1 MLHLHLRLDVDGTV
15 ALGCTHAV
23 YHILDNVGYILQYLY
38 TIAIVYYLLYIYYML
53 HLYIK

>member
-15 ALGCTHAV
+15 ALGYTHAV

-38 TIAIVYYLLYIYYML
+38 TIAYILYTTYYILYIAPL
-53 HLYIK
+53 H